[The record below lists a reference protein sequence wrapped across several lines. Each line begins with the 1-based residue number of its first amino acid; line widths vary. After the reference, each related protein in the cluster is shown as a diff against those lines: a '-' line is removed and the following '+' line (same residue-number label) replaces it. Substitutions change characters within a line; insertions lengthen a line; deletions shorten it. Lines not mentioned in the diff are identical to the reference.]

1 MNDNMEN
8 KLPFV
13 DILKDVPAHHRMTDL
28 NSFEY
33 THKAEITNV
42 YPLTENEKLYQIQ
55 IVDPEKRRRF
65 SFKPGQF
72 VMLEVPGV
80 GEAPFSISSS
90 PVRHGD
96 IELCVRRAGSLTD
109 FLSRVERGLQVGI
122 RGPFGTSFPVQ
133 EMMGQNVFLIAGGL
147 GIAPLRAPIF
157 SVLENRSRYA
167 DVNIIYGTKNPSEL
181 LFTYQ
186 YEMWRQFDIS
196 LDIIV
201 EKPDK
206 DWNGPVGMIT
216 DIIKEKITDPGISL
230 SKDACAIVCGPPV
243 MFKFVCN
250 MLMEAGI
257 PMQKMFVSLERRM
270 HCGRG
275 KCCRCNVG
283 STYTC
288 LKGPV
293 FDYWSVMNLKEAI

>member
-1 MNDNMEN
+1 MEN

-13 DILKDVPAHHRMTDL
+13 DVLKGDL
-28 NSFEY
+28 GFQRKSDLRSFEY
-33 THKAEITNV
+33 SYKAEITNV
-42 YPLTENEKLYQIQ
+42 YPLTQNEKLYQIQ
-55 IVDPEKRRRF
+55 ITDPEMRKRFTFR
-65 SFKPGQF
+65 PGQF

-90 PVRHGD
+90 PIRHGD
-96 IELCVRRAGSLTD
+96 IELCIRNVGNLTN
-109 FLSRVERGLQVGI
+109 FLSRVERGVQIGI
-122 RGPFGTSFPVQ
+122 TGPFGTSFPLE
-133 EMMGQNVFLIAGGL
+133 EMMGQNIFLIAGGL
-147 GIAPLRAPIF
+147 GIAPLRSPVL

-167 DVNIIYGTKNPSEL
+167 NVDIIYGARQPSEL

-186 YEMWRQFDIS
+186 YDMWRKFDIS

-201 EKPDK
+201 EQPDK
-206 DWNGPVGMIT
+206 QWTGPVGRTT
-216 DIIKEKITDPGISL
+216 DILREKIAILDSSL
-230 SKDACAIVCGPPV
+230 SKNTYAIVCGPPV

-250 MLMEAGI
+250 MLTEAGI